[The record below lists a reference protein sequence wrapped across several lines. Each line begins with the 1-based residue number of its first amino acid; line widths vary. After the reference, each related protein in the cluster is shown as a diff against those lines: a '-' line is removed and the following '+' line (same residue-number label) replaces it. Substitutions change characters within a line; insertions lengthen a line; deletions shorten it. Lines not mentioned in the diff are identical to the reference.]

1 MPRPTDLHR
10 QRRQAAGF
18 SLLEMTIAIAV
29 FALAVLALL
38 NLSGESTRTAA
49 QLEERT
55 LGSIVADNQAAEATL
70 IAGDAAAPAQGEVE
84 LGGRRWRWSRRAE
97 TAGQDGL
104 LRVDVEVAPGDA
116 AQVVGTAT
124 VWVAPQ

>member
-1 MPRPTDLHR
+1 MHPHID
-10 QRRQAAGF
+10 RRRVTGF
-18 SLLEMTIAIAV
+18 SLLEMTVAIAV

-55 LGSIVADNQAAEATL
+55 LANIVADNQAVEATL
-70 IAGDAAAPAQGEVE
+70 IAGDAAAPAQGDIE
-84 LGGRRWRWSRRAE
+84 LGGRRWHWSRRAE
-97 TAGQDGL
+97 NAGQDGL
-104 LRVDVEVAPGDA
+104 LRVDVDVTPGDS
-116 AQVVGTAT
+116 AQVAGTAT

>member
-1 MPRPTDLHR
+1 
-10 QRRQAAGF
+10 
-18 SLLEMTIAIAV
+18 MTIAIAV

-55 LGSIVADNQAAEATL
+55 LGNIIADNQAAEATL

-97 TAGQDGL
+97 AAGQDGL
-104 LRVDVEVAPGDA
+104 LRVDVDVAPSDA

>member
-1 MPRPTDLHR
+1 VPRHPRH
-10 QRRQAAGF
+10 AAGF

-55 LGSIVADNQAAEATL
+55 LGNIIADNQAAEATL

-97 TAGQDGL
+97 AAGQDGL
-104 LRVDVEVAPGDA
+104 LRVDVDVAPSDA

>member
-1 MPRPTDLHR
+1 MRPHID
-10 QRRQAAGF
+10 RRRVAGF

-55 LGSIVADNQAAEATL
+55 LGNIVADNQAAEATL

-84 LGGRRWRWSRRAE
+84 LGGRRWRWSRQAIA
-97 TAGQDGL
+97 AGQDGL
-104 LRVDVEVAPGDA
+104 LRVDVDVTPSDT

-124 VWVAPQ
+124 VWVAPL

>member
-1 MPRPTDLHR
+1 MTRRTDVRCLP
-10 QRRQAAGF
+10 RQAAGF
-18 SLLEMTIAIAV
+18 SLLEMTVAIAV

-55 LGSIVADNQAAEATL
+55 LANIVADNQAAEASL
-70 IAGDAAAPAQGEVE
+70 IAGDAAVPAQGDVE

-97 TAGQDGL
+97 ATGQDGL
-104 LRVDVEVAPGDA
+104 LRVDVEVTPGDT
-116 AQVVGTAT
+116 AQVIGTAT
-124 VWVAPQ
+124 VWVAPP